1 MKSGSFGN
9 LGCRQEFFTKPGGT
23 IDVTD
28 NYSVVLALPGF
39 FAGLQS
45 LQSWTS
51 WPFFFSHLAFV
62 NLLHLPFMQQLIF
75 GSFLVSFWAMA
86 SGAAATN
93 AISVKTS
100 ANFFILG
107 LLIQRRSSRH
117 PIHTFIWGVDHAS
130 YFSTFAGCKAFS
142 AGTSDFFYLK
152 RTRIYLLNQ

>member
-1 MKSGSFGN
+1 
-9 LGCRQEFFTKPGGT
+9 
-23 IDVTD
+23 
-28 NYSVVLALPGF
+28 
-39 FAGLQS
+39 
-45 LQSWTS
+45 
-51 WPFFFSHLAFV
+51 
-62 NLLHLPFMQQLIF
+62 MQQLIF

-142 AGTSDFFYLK
+142 AGTSDFFDLR
-152 RTRIYLLNQ
+152 RTRIYLLNQQIMTILPLNNRSRPHAPSELNLGHAEARCAAVAPPELS